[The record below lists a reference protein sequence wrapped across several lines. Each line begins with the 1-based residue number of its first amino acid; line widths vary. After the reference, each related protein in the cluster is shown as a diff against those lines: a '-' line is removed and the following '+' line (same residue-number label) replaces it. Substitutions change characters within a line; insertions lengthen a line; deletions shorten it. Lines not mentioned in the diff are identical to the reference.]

1 MRKILLATTAVAAAA
16 LFGPGE
22 AAAQQAPTVRV
33 GGYFRFN
40 YAFTDQD
47 GSSVGTTPATTVR
60 NGKSDFASDTEVHVI
75 VEGKAANG
83 LTYGA
88 TIEMQVDFNRGA
100 TANTSSKTQ
109 FDTDEMYMWVAS
121 PTLGQLRV
129 GDEDGVVLGAMLTG
143 FVTNFGT
150 GGVDGDVY
158 DYVTGPSRTAYI
170 AGGALSDSSK
180 VIYTSPQFFGFDF
193 GASFAFN
200 NGEGE
205 DTGCT
210 NDAVASVC
218 DRATSFGYS
227 STLGVPGGFRLR
239 NERQAAIRYRG
250 TFAGVGLQANVGYI
264 GSDVT
269 SNTNGASGQGLEV
282 YSAGAQ
288 ATAYGFLVGANY
300 MWGDG
305 QSGLG
310 LLARPSPNVAGNAT
324 RLDTRNMS
332 QIFLGASYTF
342 SGLTVG
348 ANYYNSKSAGNQRI
362 ETGERTD
369 RAWSVGAAY
378 TLAPGLQLVAEY
390 NNLKRSE
397 GGFDLLNS
405 SLGNSNNSLRTDV
418 FLLGSRIAF

>member
-47 GSSVGTTPATTVR
+47 GSSVGSAATNNAVR

-129 GDEDGVVLGAMLTG
+129 GDEDGVVLGALLTG

-158 DYVTGPSRTAYI
+158 DYVTGPSRTSYV

-210 NDAVASVC
+210 ADAVAPVC
-218 DRATSFGYS
+218 DRATAFSYA
-227 STLGVPGGFRLR
+227 LGNARLR

-269 SNTNGASGQGLEV
+269 ANIGGPSAQGLEV
-282 YSAGAQ
+282 YSAGLQ

-300 MWGDG
+300 MFGDA

-310 LLARPSPNVAGNAT
+310 LLNRPVAGQ
-324 RLDTRNMS
+324 RLDTRNMN
-332 QIFLGASYTF
+332 QIFLGASYTI

-348 ANYYNSKSAGNQRI
+348 ANYYNSKSAGNQNI
-362 ETGERTD
+362 LTGERTD

-390 NNLKRSE
+390 TNLKREE
-397 GGFDLLNS
+397 GNFNLLAGTVGS
-405 SLGNSNNSLRTDV
+405 ANNSLSTDV
-418 FLLGSRIAF
+418 FMLGSRIAF

>member
-47 GSSVGTTPATTVR
+47 NASVGTPAQNNVVR
-60 NGKSDFASDTEVHVI
+60 TGKSDFASDTEIHVI

-88 TIEMQVDFNRGA
+88 TVELQVDFNRGA
-100 TANTSSKTQ
+100 TSNTASKTQ
-109 FDTDEMYMWVAS
+109 VDTDEMYMWVAS

-129 GDEDGVVLGAMLTG
+129 GDEDGVVLGALLTG

-158 DYVTGPSRTAYI
+158 DYVTGGNIRTNYI
-170 AGGALSDSSK
+170 AGGALADSSK

-210 NDAVASVC
+210 TDVISTVC
-218 DRATSFGYS
+218 DRATAYS
-227 STLGVPGGFRLR
+227 YALGAPRLR
-239 NERQAAIRYRG
+239 NERQAAVRYRG

-269 SNTNGASGQGLEV
+269 ANVGAPSAHGLEV
-282 YSAGAQ
+282 YSAGLQ

-300 MWGDG
+300 MFGDA

-310 LLARPSPNVAGNAT
+310 LLQRPTTPGQ

-342 SGLTVG
+342 SGLTIG
-348 ANYYNSKSAGNQRI
+348 TNYYNSKSAGNQTI
-362 ETGERTD
+362 TTGERTD

-390 NNLKRSE
+390 TNLKKEES
-397 GGFDLLNS
+397 GFNFLAG
-405 SLGNSNNSLRTDV
+405 SLGGANNSVSTDV
-418 FLLGSRIAF
+418 FILGSRIAF

>member
-47 GSSVGTTPATTVR
+47 NSSVGTPSANNVVR
-60 NGKSDFASDTEVHVI
+60 TGKSDFASDAEVHVI

-88 TIEMQVDFNRGA
+88 TIELQVDFNRGA
-100 TANTSSKTQ
+100 TGNTSSKTQ
-109 FDTDEMYMWVAS
+109 VDTDEMYMWVAS

-129 GDEDGVVLGAMLTG
+129 GDEDGVVLGALLTG

-158 DYVTGPSRTAYI
+158 DYVTGGNIRTNYY
-170 AGGALSDSSK
+170 AGGALADSSK

-210 NDAVASVC
+210 TDVIATVC
-218 DRATSFGYS
+218 DRAAAYS
-227 STLGVPGGFRLR
+227 YALGTARIR

-250 TFAGVGLQANVGYI
+250 TFAGVGLQANAGYI

-269 SNTNGASGQGLEV
+269 ANVGAPSAQGLEV
-282 YSAGAQ
+282 YTFGLQ

-300 MWGDG
+300 GFGDA
-305 QSGLG
+305 QAGLG
-310 LLARPSPNVAGNAT
+310 LLNRPAPGQ
-324 RLDTRNMS
+324 RLDTRNME
-332 QIFLGASYTF
+332 QLFLGGSYTF

-348 ANYYNSKSAGNQRI
+348 ANYYNVKSAGNQTI
-362 ETGERTD
+362 TTGERTD

-390 NNLKRSE
+390 TNLKKEES
-397 GGFDLLNS
+397 GFNFLAGTTGS
-405 SLGNSNNSLRTDV
+405 AGNSVSTDV
-418 FLLGSRIAF
+418 FMLGSRIAF